1 MDDPDEVVEIPASQT
16 LSPIPPASPPPPA
29 VGPAPD
35 VPVAEVAGLSSST
48 AIDPV
53 VENALADVLDPS
65 DRLVLSSDA
74 MVRESLHLFEKCK
87 VAISEQRLFVLRLG
101 RGEDRWHLS
110 YPRSRCTIL
119 KLKKR
124 FDGSRLVIVGHGK
137 GVTGLY
143 FSRGHAA
150 NADAIFTGMPTAG
163 AGAVVESDGAP

>member
-1 MDDPDEVVEIPASQT
+1 MEDPDELVEIPAFPTPPQSPVAAEGEAVAAAAADQT
-16 LSPIPPASPPPPA
+16 PPAS
-29 VGPAPD
+29 
-35 VPVAEVAGLSSST
+35 
-48 AIDPV
+48 IDPV
-53 VENALADVLDPS
+53 VEKALADVLDPG
-65 DRLVLSSDA
+65 DRWVLSSDA

-87 VAISEQRLFVLRLG
+87 VALSEQRLFVLRLG

-124 FDGSRLVIVGHGK
+124 FDGSQLVIVGHGK

-150 NADAIFTGMPTAG
+150 NANAIFAGMPTAG
-163 AGAVVESDGAP
+163 ADAVVDEDDSP